1 MDIRNQFLKFFE
13 EKGHKIYPS
22 SPLVPEDPTLLFTNA
37 GMVQFKPIF
46 TGEQPA
52 PNPPRA
58 CSSQLCLRAGGK
70 HNDLENVGYT
80 NRHHTLFEMLGNFSF
95 GDYFK
100 EKAIEYAWEF
110 VTEVL
115 KLPVD
120 RLWISVHEKDREA
133 EELWKRFVPADRIV
147 KMGDKDNFW
156 QMGETGPCGYCSEI
170 HYDQG
175 ADKFNGPEDYLG
187 GEGDRFLEIWNLVFM
202 EFNRDASGKLTP
214 LPKPSID
221 TGMGLER
228 ITAVKE
234 GVPSNYETSIF
245 RPLIKGVEELTGRP
259 YSPGVEGAS
268 HRVIADH
275 LRAVTFLTAQGVQ
288 FSNEGRGY
296 VLRRI
301 LRRGVRHGYKLGL
314 KEPFLYRLVDLLVE
328 QMGGHYPYLKEEQER
343 VKEVVKAEE
352 ERFFET
358 LERGMKLFQEELAR
372 STGPKFSG
380 EVAFKL
386 YDTFGFPVDLTQDM
400 LREVGK
406 EVDFAQFQKLMEEQ
420 RERARAHWKGS
431 GAKGWHL
438 KGLEGLPVNRFVGYT
453 QLRGESKVLGLFN
466 REGEQVSRLEGE
478 GFILLEE
485 TPFYAE
491 SGGQIGDR
499 GKLYRGEEEIGEVL
513 DTQKVGEW
521 NVSKVVLKK
530 PVEVGEKVVAEVD
543 SIRREIAKH
552 HSATHLL
559 HSALRQVLGD
569 GVAQAGSLVTGER
582 LRFDFTYPKPLTQAQ
597 LEEVEGLVNRV
608 IAEGIEGEVLE
619 MGLEEAKKIG
629 AIALFGEKY
638 RDKVRVVKFGE
649 FSIELCGGTHVRNT
663 GEIGV
668 FYITK
673 ESGVSAGVR
682 RIEAVAGLSGYRY
695 GKGYRDLVEGLKRE
709 FKAKDL
715 RKLIEGEREEV
726 RKLRKQIKELE
737 ERAVGGIEPVEK
749 GGLKFIIHRLDR
761 VNLREVAGKLKG
773 KVGEGVIFLAGEN
786 NGKVQLVALS
796 TTDKF
801 NAGELIRKF
810 APIVEGKGGGKAD
823 FAQGG
828 GKNPEKI
835 DQLLSAVKTHLL
847 GES

>member
-13 EKGHKIYPS
+13 QKGHKIYPS
-22 SPLVPEDPTLLFTNA
+22 SRLVPEDPTLLFTNA

-115 KLPVD
+115 KLPVE
-120 RLWISVHEKDREA
+120 RLWISVHQKDWEA
-133 EELWKRFVPADRIV
+133 EELWKRFVPAERIV
-147 KMGDKDNFW
+147 KMGDKENFW

-187 GEGDRFLEIWNLVFM
+187 GEGNRFLEIWNLVFM
-202 EFNRDASGKLTP
+202 EFNRDASGKLTR

-234 GVPSNYETSIF
+234 GVSSNYETSIF

-275 LRAVTFLTAQGVQ
+275 LRAVTFLTAQRVQ

-314 KEPFLYRLVDLLVE
+314 KEPFLYRLVDLVVE
-328 QMGGHYPYLKEEQER
+328 QMGGHYPYLKEERER

-358 LERGMKLFQEELAR
+358 LERGMKLFQEELSR
-372 STGPKFSG
+372 STGSKFSG

-386 YDTFGFPVDLTQDM
+386 YDTFGFPLDLTQDM

-406 EVDFAQFQKLMEEQ
+406 EVDFSQFQKLMEEQ

-438 KGLEGLPVNRFVGYT
+438 KGVEGLPVNKFVGYT
-453 QLRGESKVLGLFN
+453 QLKVESRVVGLFN
-466 REGEQVSRLEGE
+466 QQGEQVPRLEGE

-491 SGGQIGDR
+491 SGGQIGDKGR
-499 GKLYRGEEEIGEVL
+499 LYRSGEQIGEVL

-521 NVSKVVLKK
+521 NVSKVVLKESA
-530 PVEVGEKVVAEVD
+530 EVGEKVVAEVD

-559 HSALRQVLGD
+559 HSALRQVLGE

-582 LRFDFTYPKPLTQAQ
+582 LRFDFTYPKPLTQTQ

-608 IAEGIEGEVLE
+608 IAEGVEGEVLE
-619 MGLEEAKKIG
+619 MELEEAKKIG

-638 RDKVRVVKFGE
+638 REKVRVVKFGE
-649 FSIELCGGTHVRNT
+649 FSIELCGGIHVRNS

-668 FYITK
+668 F
-673 ESGVSAGVR
+673 
-682 RIEAVAGLSGYRY
+682 
-695 GKGYRDLVEGLKRE
+695 
-709 FKAKDL
+709 
-715 RKLIEGEREEV
+715 
-726 RKLRKQIKELE
+726 
-737 ERAVGGIEPVEK
+737 
-749 GGLKFIIHRLDR
+749 
-761 VNLREVAGKLKG
+761 
-773 KVGEGVIFLAGEN
+773 
-786 NGKVQLVALS
+786 
-796 TTDKF
+796 
-801 NAGELIRKF
+801 
-810 APIVEGKGGGKAD
+810 
-823 FAQGG
+823 
-828 GKNPEKI
+828 
-835 DQLLSAVKTHLL
+835 
-847 GES
+847 